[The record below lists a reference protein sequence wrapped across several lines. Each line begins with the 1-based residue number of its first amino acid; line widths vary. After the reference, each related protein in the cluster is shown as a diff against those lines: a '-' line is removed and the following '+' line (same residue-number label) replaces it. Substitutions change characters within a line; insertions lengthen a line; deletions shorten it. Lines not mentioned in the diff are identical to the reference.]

1 MLIDNLKPAPTHCFA
16 IPIKETSGQL
26 TGVLTQCS
34 TLLDISD
41 HITKFQIGHT
51 GYAFLVDDNNRLI
64 AHGKQSSKLENFSD
78 HPSLSI
84 EKRKVTTT
92 YYEGNKNVVIVL
104 PVGPNWRLIIH
115 QDYNEAFSSYLSSR
129 KNTILMGI
137 FILSLALLFC
147 FLTSHNISA
156 PIKKLTNIA
165 NAYGGGILVEN
176 VLDDGR
182 KDEIGDLARAISRIS
197 KALQI
202 AVGYLQKQ
210 KKG

>member
-1 MLIDNLKPAPTHCFA
+1 
-16 IPIKETSGQL
+16 
-26 TGVLTQCS
+26 
-34 TLLDISD
+34 
-41 HITKFQIGHT
+41 
-51 GYAFLVDDNNRLI
+51 
-64 AHGKQSSKLENFSD
+64 
-78 HPSLSI
+78 
-84 EKRKVTTT
+84 
-92 YYEGNKNVVIVL
+92 
-104 PVGPNWRLIIH
+104 
-115 QDYNEAFSSYLSSR
+115 
-129 KNTILMGI
+129 MGI